1 MRMRRDRDHG
11 RAMGLAA
18 GILAAWLVAMV
29 ATLLIPGR
37 KRDRSGALLAVFPPT
52 MADVAALC
60 SVLRAHGTVVAAGPL
75 PGSWHFHGGDPGF
88 AGRLRDQRACLV
100 LPPLPA
106 TLFGNAACFGMPAL
120 PPA

>member
-11 RAMGLAA
+11 LAMGLAT

-29 ATLLIPGR
+29 AKLLILGR
-37 KRDRSGALLAVFPPT
+37 ERDRSGALLAVFPPT
-52 MADVAALC
+52 VSDVAALR
-60 SVLRAHGTVVAAGPL
+60 SVLRADGTVVASGPL
-75 PGSWHFHGGDPGF
+75 PGSWHVHGGGAGF
-88 AGRLRDQRACLV
+88 AGRLRDQGAVLV